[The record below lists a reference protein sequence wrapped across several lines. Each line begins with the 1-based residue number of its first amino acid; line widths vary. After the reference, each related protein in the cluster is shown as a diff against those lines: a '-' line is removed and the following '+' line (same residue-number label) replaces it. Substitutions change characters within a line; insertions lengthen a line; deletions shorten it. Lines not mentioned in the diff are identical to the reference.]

1 MIEKRLLE
9 QNSGEF
15 QNKVLTTFSRY
26 GTMGTARLVLDLL
39 YTKLYFRSGARIVR
53 RPIYI
58 RGFKNMQ
65 IAPGFTTGVGVRL
78 DAFSNGSATVIR
90 IGRDVQVNDYVHI
103 AALKCIEIGEGSL
116 IASRVFIADHNH
128 GEYGVVGRSSD
139 PSTPPA
145 DRPLISAPV
154 KIGRNVWLGE
164 QVCILPGV
172 SIGDG
177 SIIGAGSIV
186 SRSIPSECIA
196 VGNPARIIKRYNRTQ
211 SQWEN
216 NAK

>member
-1 MIEKRLLE
+1 
-9 QNSGEF
+9 
-15 QNKVLTTFSRY
+15 
-26 GTMGTARLVLDLL
+26 MGTARLILDFL
-39 YTKLYFRSGARIVR
+39 YTKLYFKSGARIVR
-53 RPIYI
+53 LPIYI
-58 RGFKNMQ
+58 RGFRNMQ
-65 IAPGFTTGVGVRL
+65 IAPGLTTGVGVRL
-78 DAFSNGSATVIR
+78 DAFANSSATVLW

-103 AALKCIEIGEGSL
+103 AAIKCIEIGDGSL

-145 DRPLISAPV
+145 DRRETSAPV

-186 SRSIPSECIA
+186 TRCIPSECIA
-196 VGNPARIIKRYNRTQ
+196 VGNPARVIKRYNR
-211 SQWEN
+211 SKKHWEN
-216 NAK
+216 HAN